1 MADKTD
7 TPAKKLRSK
16 WFRVAVEGGTTDGR
30 TIERAWIEQM
40 AAQYSPNTY
49 GARIN
54 CEHIKWAWPGGEF
67 GAYGDVLACKAE
79 EVEIAGEKRLAL
91 FAQLQPNDALLAL
104 NAKNQKIYTSVEIDP
119 KFAKTGQAYLVGLA
133 ITDTPA
139 SLGTE
144 ALQFS
149 AQHGTLTGRKQNK
162 DNLFT
167 AAEEVQLEFEEVIDG
182 TSMFAALRDK
192 VGGLLGKSK
201 EKEGKDAANF
211 AALGELIEQ
220 LATHGA
226 EQAEALAKG
235 LTAFTELETKFVKLS
250 ADYDALVKRLSN
262 TQDHTQKDRPSVPG
276 GSGRELTDC

>member
-30 TIERAWIEQM
+30 TIERSWIEQM

-79 EVEIAGEKRLAL
+79 EVEIAGEQRLAL

-167 AAEEVQLEFEEVIDG
+167 AAEEVQLEFEEVTDG

-192 VGGLLGKSK
+192 VGGLLSKSK

-211 AALGELIEQ
+211 ADLGELIEQ

-226 EQAEALAKG
+226 EQAEAMTKG
-235 LTAFTELETKFVKLS
+235 LAAFTELEAKFAKLS
-250 ADYDALVKRLSN
+250 DDHEALVKRLSN
-262 TQDHTQKDRPSVPG
+262 TQGHTQKDRPSVPG
-276 GSGRELTDC
+276 GSGRDLTDC

>member
-167 AAEEVQLEFEEVIDG
+167 AAEEVQLEFEEVTDG
-182 TSMFAALRDK
+182 PSMFAALRDK
-192 VGGLLGKSK
+192 VGGLLNKSK

-220 LATHGA
+220 LANHGA
-226 EQAEALAKG
+226 EQAEAMTKSLA
-235 LTAFTELETKFVKLS
+235 AFTELETKFAKLS
-250 ADYDALVKRLSN
+250 NDHEALVTRLGN

-276 GSGRELTDC
+276 GNGRELTDC

>member
-1 MADKTD
+1 MAEKTD

-30 TIERAWIEQM
+30 TIERSWIEEM

-79 EVEIAGEKRLAL
+79 EVEINGETKLAL

-119 KFAKTGQAYLVGLA
+119 KFAKTGKAYLVGLA

-167 AAEEVQLEFEEVIDG
+167 AAEEVQLEFEEVTDG
-182 TSMFAALRDK
+182 PSMFAALRDK
-192 VGGLLGKSK
+192 VGGLLSKSK
-201 EKEGKDAANF
+201 EKEGRDATNF

-226 EQAEALAKG
+226 EQAEAMTKSLA
-235 LTAFTELETKFVKLS
+235 AFAELEAKFAKLS
-250 ADYDALVKRLSN
+250 NDHEALVTRLGS

>member
-1 MADKTD
+1 MAEKTD

-30 TIERAWIEQM
+30 TIERSWIEEM

-67 GAYGDVLACKAE
+67 GAYGDVLACKAK
-79 EVEIAGEKRLAL
+79 EVEINGETKLAL

-119 KFAKTGQAYLVGLA
+119 KFAKTGKAYLVGLA

-167 AAEEVQLEFEEVIDG
+167 AAEEVQLEFEEVTDG
-182 TSMFAALRDK
+182 PSMFAALRDK
-192 VGGLLGKSK
+192 VGGLLSKSK
-201 EKEGKDAANF
+201 EKEGRDATNF

-226 EQAEALAKG
+226 EQAEAMTKSLA
-235 LTAFTELETKFVKLS
+235 AFAELEAKFAKLS
-250 ADYDALVKRLSN
+250 NDHEALVTRLGS

>member
-30 TIERAWIEQM
+30 TIERSWIEQM

>member
-30 TIERAWIEQM
+30 TIERSWIEQM

-79 EVEIAGEKRLAL
+79 EVEIAGEQRLAL

-167 AAEEVQLEFEEVIDG
+167 AAEEVQLEFEEVTDG
-182 TSMFAALRDK
+182 PSMFAALRDK
-192 VGGLLGKSK
+192 VGGLLSKSK

-226 EQAEALAKG
+226 EQAEAMTKSQA
-235 LTAFTELETKFVKLS
+235 AFTELEAKFAKLS
-250 ADYDALVKRLSN
+250 DDHEALVMRLSN

-276 GSGRELTDC
+276 GSGRALTDC

>member
-30 TIERAWIEQM
+30 TIERSWIEQM

-79 EVEIAGEKRLAL
+79 EVEIAGEQRLAL

-167 AAEEVQLEFEEVIDG
+167 AAEEVQLEFEEVTDG
-182 TSMFAALRDK
+182 PSMFAALRDK
-192 VGGLLGKSK
+192 VGGLLSKGK

-226 EQAEALAKG
+226 EQAEAVTKG
-235 LTAFTELETKFVKLS
+235 QAAFTELEKKFAKLS
-250 ADYDALVKRLSN
+250 GDHEALVKRLSN

-276 GSGRELTDC
+276 GSGRDLTDC

>member
-30 TIERAWIEQM
+30 TIERSWIEQM

-79 EVEIAGEKRLAL
+79 EVEIAGEQRLAL

-167 AAEEVQLEFEEVIDG
+167 AAEEVQLEFEEVTDG
-182 TSMFAALRDK
+182 PSMFAALRDK
-192 VGGLLGKSK
+192 VGSLLNKGK

-226 EQAEALAKG
+226 EQAEAMTKG
-235 LTAFTELETKFVKLS
+235 LAAFTELEAKFAKLS
-250 ADYDALVKRLSN
+250 DDHEALVKRLSN

-276 GSGRELTDC
+276 GSGRDLTDC

>member
-30 TIERAWIEQM
+30 TIERSWIEQM

-79 EVEIAGEKRLAL
+79 EVEIAGEQRLAL

-104 NAKNQKIYTSVEIDP
+104 NAKNQKIYTSVEINP

-167 AAEEVQLEFEEVIDG
+167 AAEEVQLEFEEVTDG
-182 TSMFAALRDK
+182 PGMLAALRDK
-192 VGGLLGKSK
+192 VGGLLSKSK
-201 EKEGKDAANF
+201 EKDGKDAANF

-226 EQAEALAKG
+226 EQTEAMTKSQA
-235 LTAFTELETKFVKLS
+235 AFTELEAKFAKLS
-250 ADYDALVKRLSN
+250 DDHEALVKRLSN

-276 GSGRELTDC
+276 GSGRDLTDC

>member
-1 MADKTD
+1 MAEKTD

-30 TIERAWIEQM
+30 TIERSWIEEM

-67 GAYGDVLACKAE
+67 GAYGDVLACKAG
-79 EVEIAGEKRLAL
+79 EVEINGETKLAL

-119 KFAKTGQAYLVGLA
+119 KFAKTGRAYLVGLA

-167 AAEEVQLEFEEVIDG
+167 AAEEVQLEFEEVADG
-182 TSMFAALRDK
+182 PSMFAALRDK
-192 VGGLLGKSK
+192 VGGLLSKSK
-201 EKEGKDAANF
+201 EKEGRDATNF

-226 EQAEALAKG
+226 EQAEAMTKSLA
-235 LTAFTELETKFVKLS
+235 AFAELEAKFAKLS
-250 ADYDALVKRLSN
+250 SDHEALVTRLGN

>member
-79 EVEIAGEKRLAL
+79 QVEIAGEKRLAL
-91 FAQLQPNDALLAL
+91 FAQLQPNEALLAL

-167 AAEEVQLEFEEVIDG
+167 ASEEVQLEFEEVTDG
-182 TSMFAALRDK
+182 PSMFAALRDR
-192 VGGLLGKSK
+192 VGSLLNKSK

-211 AALGELIEQ
+211 TALGELIEQ
-220 LATHGA
+220 LANHGA
-226 EQAEALAKG
+226 EQAEAMTKSLA
-235 LTAFTELETKFVKLS
+235 AFAELETKFAKLS
-250 ADYDALVKRLSN
+250 NDHEALVTRLGT

-276 GSGRELTDC
+276 GNGRELTDC